1 VEVAHSRVTFTGG
14 FFQIRA
20 CLIKGSTVPLWPAG
34 PNCSIPNMTGAVV
47 HPVCD
52 PYHGDLFAQIAAATR
67 RLRDGPFIFFNF
79 KYL

>member
-1 VEVAHSRVTFTGG
+1 
-14 FFQIRA
+14 
-20 CLIKGSTVPLWPAG
+20 
-34 PNCSIPNMTGAVV
+34 MTGAVV